1 MRTHS
6 LRRVRVARGGF
17 ALALLLG
24 VLLGAAPL
32 PGGLATPARAA
43 AGDIGYVGP
52 STSGDGSAATGEKPE
67 SKLWWNDGAWW
78 AVLFHTGSQTHHIF
92 RLNRSNQQWV
102 DTGTVVDNRPKTRSD
117 ALWDGTRLY
126 ISSHV
131 RASSSAD
138 ATAGNPARLYR
149 FSYNAATKTYTRDTG
164 FPAQISNYSS
174 ETLTIDKDST
184 GVLWATWTQGSKVY
198 VNNTTG
204 GDAVWG
210 TPFVLPVAAASN
222 LDSDD
227 ISSLVS
233 FGGSRIGVMWS
244 NQVQSA
250 VYFAERVDGASRSTW
265 DVTRTAV
272 QGPNSADDHINL
284 KALEADAAG
293 RVFAVIKTGLDDA
306 GATTSA
312 PLIMLLALDPSSH
325 DWSSYKVGRIKDCHT
340 RPVLLLD
347 SEHQMLYVFMTAPD
361 SGCPYTGYPG
371 TIFMK
376 SSPMGSIAFPDGR
389 GTPVIRDAL
398 SPNMNN
404 VTSTKQ
410 SVTSATGM
418 VILASNDVTQRY
430 WHADLPLG
438 SS

>member
-1 MRTHS
+1 MRTRS
-6 LRRVRVARGGF
+6 PRRTRVARGVH

-32 PGGLATPARAA
+32 PGGLATPASAA

-92 RLNRSNQQWV
+92 RLNRSTQQWV
-102 DTGTVVDNRPKTRSD
+102 DTGTMVDNRPKTRSD

-131 RASSSAD
+131 RAGSSAD

-149 FSYNAATKTYTRDTG
+149 FSYHAATKTYTRDTG

-210 TPFVLPVAAASN
+210 TPFVLPVTAASN

-250 VYFAERVDGASRSTW
+250 VYFAERVDGTTRSTW
-265 DVTRTAV
+265 DVSRTAV

-306 GATTSA
+306 GATSSA
-312 PLIMLLALDPSSH
+312 PLIMLLALDPSTH

-376 SSPMGSIAFPDGR
+376 SSPMGSITFPDGR